1 MHVEMYVLVTTVG
14 FWRLM
19 TASLLSLVSDLAAT
33 AAWVSVSSMELQML
47 GPFPSLSS
55 ASSVYPDSRLHSLSR
70 VKRKEHRPGK

>member
-14 FWRLM
+14 FWLLM

-55 ASSVYPDSRLHSLSR
+55 ASSVYP
-70 VKRKEHRPGK
+70 